1 MSGCDFTLGGTN
13 RCKGT
18 TVWEMVSNQARNLCL
33 SQLEVEFSQHRW
45 CIFCRVPLI
54 SVLFFLHLLSTRT
67 VKWCVT
73 EHTLLFPLSLSM
85 CTHKCNT
92 MRNASFLSVQSI
104 YKNTF
109 AIICGRWTCLIQAYP
124 LIWKSWDIIYLCLLH
139 RTQWIDQR
147 NKTWDPC
154 LNQSHLCK

>member
-1 MSGCDFTLGGTN
+1 MSGELAFKVNGKNMSGCDFTLGGTN

-54 SVLFFLHLLSTRT
+54 SVFFILHLLSTRT
-67 VKWCVT
+67 VKLCVT

-104 YKNTF
+104 YKH
-109 AIICGRWTCLIQAYP
+109 ICHQMWSVDLFDSSLPSDLEELRYYIPVFTTSDTVNWSA
-124 LIWKSWDIIYLCLLH
+124 K
-139 RTQWIDQR
+139 
-147 NKTWDPC
+147 
-154 LNQSHLCK
+154 

>member
-1 MSGCDFTLGGTN
+1 MSGELAFKVNGKNMSGCDFTLGGTN

-85 CTHKCNT
+85 CTNKCNT
-92 MRNASFLSVQSI
+92 MCNASFLSVQSI
-104 YKNTF
+104 YKH
-109 AIICGRWTCLIQAYP
+109 ICLQMWSVDLFDSSLPSDLEELRYYIPVFTTSDTVNWSA
-124 LIWKSWDIIYLCLLH
+124 K
-139 RTQWIDQR
+139 
-147 NKTWDPC
+147 
-154 LNQSHLCK
+154 